1 MVNTNQ
7 PTQSLTPK
15 RQDFRFAHSLR
26 VRWSEVDMQKIV
38 FNGHYL
44 MYFDT
49 AVADYWRALGL
60 PYEEAMH
67 QLGGDLYVRKASVE
81 YFASARYEDLLEVAL
96 RCERVG
102 TSSITFMGAIFSQ
115 GRLLV
120 TGELIYV
127 FANPQTQTSLPVPDP
142 LRNIFTQYEAGK
154 DLVSVQTG
162 DWATCL
168 ADAKALRMEVFV
180 TEQQVPAEIEIDEAD
195 PVSLHALAYNSLGQ
209 VLATGRLL
217 PVVVGEAKV
226 GRMAVKRVLRGSGLG
241 AQILRTLIQASR
253 DRGDQSLV
261 LHAQTSAKGF
271 YQRYGF
277 IAEGEEFDEAGLP
290 HQLMRLSL
298 TSS

>member
-1 MVNTNQ
+1 MVNTNK

-81 YFASARYEDLLEVAL
+81 YFASARYEDLLDVAL

-102 TSSITFMGAIFSQ
+102 ISSITFMGAIFSQ

-120 TGELIYV
+120 TSELIYV
-127 FANPQTQTSLPVPDP
+127 FANPLTQTSLPVPES
-142 LRNIFTQYEAGK
+142 LRQIFLNYEAGK
-154 DLVSVQTG
+154 DLVSLQIG
-162 DWATCL
+162 DWATCQ

-180 TEQQVPAEIEIDEAD
+180 IEQQVPSEIEIDEAD

-217 PVVVGEAKV
+217 PAVDGEAKV

-241 AQILRTLIQASR
+241 AKILQSLIQVSR

-261 LHAQTSAKGF
+261 LHAQTSAQGF
-271 YQRYGF
+271 YQRFGF
-277 IAEGEEFDEAGLP
+277 VADGDVFSEAGLP
-290 HQLMRLSL
+290 HQLMRSRL